1 MADSNQKPEIRSNVW
16 YLFGILKK
24 SDPSMFFLMFFT
36 LLFRAALPLWQIYI
50 PKRLLSLLISGVS
63 SDKLFQ
69 NICFVGFITLLL
81 NGCSTLAKR
90 RYEAK
95 IGLMRTGIFRVMLIQ
110 KLFRMKYALFMDP
123 ATRELTARAWNTT
136 WSNNYGVEGVMRHLM
151 EMTAAFLT
159 LLGFV
164 GTLLTLHPVIPILLL
179 LLSGIDR
186 GLLHKKSKVQLKL
199 REENIAVGQR
209 LDYINETM
217 QDLSFGKEIRIM
229 GMGSFLIGWHKRLMK
244 KKQTLF
250 EKEWTACASADFLQ
264 IILSVLREVLVY
276 GYLIYA
282 VWHTGVSV
290 ADFSLYFAAA
300 MSFSGTLNVLISHY
314 EMFSRDA
321 ACIED
326 IRAMMLLPEEEMT
339 ESALQYENFVGKP
352 IILRDVSYQY
362 PAAKQNAVSHF
373 THTFEYGKCCAL
385 VGENGSGKT
394 TLIKL
399 VCGLLE
405 PDSGEIFFGE
415 VDGKR
420 LSGWERY
427 ALFSMVFQDINLYA
441 FTLGENTAMKEEYD
455 SVQISG
461 ALETAGLCADAFSK
475 GLSTM
480 LRRDFDPEGID
491 LSGGQ
496 RQSLAIARALCR
508 QGAVMTILDEPT
520 AALDPIAER
529 EIYQHLDRLLQGK
542 SAIFISHRL
551 ASTRFCDE
559 ILVMQ
564 GGVLIE
570 EGSHESLM
578 ALGGIYTKMFEAQ
591 SSFYQE
597 KGD

>member
-1 MADSNQKPEIRSNVW
+1 MADKEKKTETWRNVG
-16 YLFGILKK
+16 YLFQILKK
-24 SDPSMFFLMFFT
+24 SDLFVFCLMFFT
-36 LLFRAALPLWQIYI
+36 LLFQAVLPLWQIYI

-63 SDKLFQ
+63 SEKLFQ

-81 NGCSTLAKR
+81 QGCSTLTKR

-95 IGLMRTGIFRVMLIQ
+95 ISLVRTGIFRVMLIQ
-110 KLFRMKYALFMDP
+110 KLFRMKYALFMEP
-123 ATRELTARAWNTT
+123 TTRELTARAWNTT
-136 WSNNYGVEGVMRHLM
+136 WSNNYGVEGVMRRLM
-151 EMTAAFLT
+151 EMMAAFLT

-164 GTLLTLHPVIPILLL
+164 GTLLMLHPLIPILLFL
-179 LLSGIDR
+179 LAGIDR
-186 GLLHKKSKVQLKL
+186 KLLHKKSEIQLKL
-199 REENIAVGQR
+199 RKENIDVGQR

-229 GMGSFLIGWHKRLMK
+229 GMGKFLIGWHKSLMK
-244 KKQTLF
+244 EKKVLF
-250 EKEWTACASADFLQ
+250 ERERTDCAPADYLQ
-264 IILSVLREVLVY
+264 ILLAVLREVLIY

-282 VWHTGVSV
+282 VWQKGVSV

-300 MSFSGTLNVLISHY
+300 MSFSGTLNRLITHY
-314 EMFSRDA
+314 EAFSRDA

-326 IRAMMLLPEEEMT
+326 IREMMALPEEEMT
-339 ESALQYENFVGKP
+339 ELTLNYEDFAGKP
-352 IILRDVSYQY
+352 IIFRKVSYRY
-362 PAAKQNAVSHF
+362 PAAKQDAVSNF
-373 THTFEYGKCCAL
+373 TYTFEAGKYYAL

-405 PDSGEIFFGE
+405 PDSGEILFGE
-415 VDGKR
+415 VDGRK
-420 LSGWERY
+420 LSGWARY
-427 ALFSMVFQDINLYA
+427 ALFGMVFQDINLYA
-441 FTLGENTAMKEEYD
+441 FTLGENTAMEEEYD
-455 SVQISG
+455 PVRVHS
-461 ALETAGLCADAFSK
+461 ALETAGLCVNTFPK
-475 GLSTM
+475 GLNTI

-496 RQSLAIARALCR
+496 RQCLAIARALCR
-508 QGAVMTILDEPT
+508 EGVMMTILDEPT

-529 EIYQHLDRLLQGK
+529 EIYNHLDRLLQRK

-564 GGVLIE
+564 GGTLIE

-578 ALGGIYTKMFEAQ
+578 ALGGIYTQMFEAQ
-591 SSFYQE
+591 SSFYRE
-597 KGD
+597 EGN